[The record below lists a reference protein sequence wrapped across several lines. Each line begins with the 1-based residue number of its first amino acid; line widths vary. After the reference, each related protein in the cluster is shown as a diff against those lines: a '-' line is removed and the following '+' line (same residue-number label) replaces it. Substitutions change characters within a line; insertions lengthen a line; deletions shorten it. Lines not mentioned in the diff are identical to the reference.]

1 MRPIDIKQR
10 RQRLGLTQTQFALA
24 LGCKKG
30 TIENYEQAKRKPSE
44 VFDTLQASMLIDTIH
59 QFAAEYGINLFEEEF

>member
-1 MRPIDIKQR
+1 MKPIEIR
-10 RQRLGLTQTQFALA
+10 ELRQKLGLTQTQFALA

-44 VFDTLQASMLIDTIH
+44 VFEERLEKLRKK
-59 QFAAEYGINLFEEEF
+59 AAKMKPKLDAEAEKE

>member
-1 MRPIDIKQR
+1 MRPIEIKQL
-10 RQRLGLTQTQFALA
+10 RQTLGLTQTQFALA

-44 VFDTLQASMLIDTIH
+44 VFEERLEKLRKK
-59 QFAAEYGINLFEEEF
+59 AAKMKPKLDAEAKKE

>member
-1 MRPIDIKQR
+1 MRPIDIKQL
-10 RQRLGLTQTQFALA
+10 RQKLGLTQTQFALA

-44 VFDTLQASMLIDTIH
+44 VFEERLEKLRKK
-59 QFAAEYGINLFEEEF
+59 AAKMKPKLDAEAKKE

>member
-1 MRPIDIKQR
+1 MRPIEIKQL
-10 RQRLGLTQTQFALA
+10 RQKLGLTQTQFALA

-44 VFDTLQASMLIDTIH
+44 VFEARLGKLAKK
-59 QFAAEYGINLFEEEF
+59 AAKLDKVKPVE

>member
-1 MRPIDIKQR
+1 MRPIEIKQL
-10 RQRLGLTQTQFALA
+10 RQKLGLTQTQFALA

-44 VFDTLQASMLIDTIH
+44 VFEERLEKLRKK
-59 QFAAEYGINLFEEEF
+59 AA

>member
-1 MRPIDIKQR
+1 MRPIEIKQL
-10 RQRLGLTQTQFALA
+10 RQKLGLTQTQFALA

-44 VFDTLQASMLIDTIH
+44 VFEERLEKLRKK
-59 QFAAEYGINLFEEEF
+59 AAKMKPKLDAEAEKE

>member
-1 MRPIDIKQR
+1 MRPIEIKQL
-10 RQRLGLTQTQFALA
+10 RQKLGLTQTQFALA

-44 VFDTLQASMLIDTIH
+44 VFEERLEKLRKK
-59 QFAAEYGINLFEEEF
+59 AAKMKPKLDAEAKKE

>member
-1 MRPIDIKQR
+1 MRPIEIKQL
-10 RQRLGLTQTQFALA
+10 RQKLGLTQTQFALA

-44 VFDTLQASMLIDTIH
+44 VFEERLEKIRKK
-59 QFAAEYGINLFEEEF
+59 AAKMKPKLDAEAEKE

>member
-1 MRPIDIKQR
+1 MKPIEIR
-10 RQRLGLTQTQFALA
+10 ELRQKLGLTQTQFALA

-44 VFDTLQASMLIDTIH
+44 VFEERLEKLRKKADKM
-59 QFAAEYGINLFEEEF
+59 AAVDKTEAPK

>member
-1 MRPIDIKQR
+1 MRPIEIKQL
-10 RQRLGLTQTQFALA
+10 RQKLGLTQTQFALA

-44 VFDTLQASMLIDTIH
+44 VFEERLEKLRKK
-59 QFAAEYGINLFEEEF
+59 AAKMAAVDKPSPAQ

>member
-44 VFDTLQASMLIDTIH
+44 VFEERLEKLRKK
-59 QFAAEYGINLFEEEF
+59 AAKMKPKLDAEAKKE